1 MKWYGKI
8 DFLSMKGAVIE
19 TIHYDTED
27 EFNKE
32 IKESYE
38 IGRPI
43 VPKILKDKEREKEQ
57 NGVNSI
63 RLNGVVK
70 RGYEG
75 VTRGF
80 QKEYMIAYT
89 TFNTCIEEARNPKDE
104 KAAALE
110 YIYNLNKIYKQYG
123 DFIKYL
129 DENVGTTIFELKGDY
144 GISNKELGEVLQMP
158 AKPSKEINFYKVSND
173 NNKEL
178 ELSR

>member
-8 DFLSMKGAVIE
+8 DFLSMKGEIME

-43 VPKILKDKEREKEQ
+43 APKIFKVEEYEEESGQ
-57 NGVNSI
+57 VSQM
-63 RLNGVVK
+63 RLNTVVK
-70 RGYEG
+70 KGYEK
-75 VTRGF
+75 VTRGLE
-80 QKEYMIAYT
+80 KKYRDAYS
-89 TFNTCIEEARNPKDE
+89 TFSTCIEEARNPIDK

-144 GISNKELGEVLQMP
+144 GISNKELGKVLQIP